1 MAFFKSE
8 EDRAREADE
17 RRRAEQAALAAQQS
31 ALAAQQDEAARRAW
45 QRSPQGQATV
55 AFASGDR
62 FFELQLEVGVQQ
74 REAMWGSR
82 DYESAERTM
91 SSAGVLAAIED
102 IGWTLE
108 HVGYVF
114 KMTGQSSSEKWL
126 TSGSQTAVSGVTVG
140 IYLFRRCQ

>member
-17 RRRAEQAALAAQQS
+17 RLRAEQSARAAQR
-31 ALAAQQDEAARRAW
+31 DEAARRAW
-45 QRSPQGQATV
+45 QQSPQGQATV
-55 AFASGDR
+55 AYASGDR

-114 KMTGQSSSEKWL
+114 KMTGQTL
-126 TSGSQTAVSGVTVG
+126 
-140 IYLFRRCQ
+140 

>member
-17 RRRAEQAALAAQQS
+17 RLRAEQSARAAQR
-31 ALAAQQDEAARRAW
+31 DEAARRAW
-45 QRSPQGQATV
+45 QQSPQGQATV
-55 AFASGDR
+55 AYASGDR

-126 TSGSQTAVSGVTVG
+126 TSGSQTAVSGITVG
-140 IYLFRRCQ
+140 IYLFRRANGSA